1 MPLRRYIDYKIL
13 TFNNLLEVEGST
25 RLGGGEQ
32 VDEEEAE
39 AQPVDRT
46 TTTAAAVPSANHLHN
61 CLSLYVSFNHLNVM
75 GFIIN

>member
-46 TTTAAAVPSANHLHN
+46 TTATAVHPANHLHN

>member
-46 TTTAAAVPSANHLHN
+46 TTAAAVPSANHLHD
-61 CLSLYVSFNHLNVM
+61 CISLYASFNHLNVM